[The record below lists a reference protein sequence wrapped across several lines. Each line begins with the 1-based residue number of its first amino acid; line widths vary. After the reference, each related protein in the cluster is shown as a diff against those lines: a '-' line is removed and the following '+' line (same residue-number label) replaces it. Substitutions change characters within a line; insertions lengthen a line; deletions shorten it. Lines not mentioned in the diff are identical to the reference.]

1 MIAVLS
7 MRILATCQY
16 FPVSKQGFQIPLT
29 EDSSFA
35 RRAHPLWM
43 QSILRTY
50 NENRKC
56 ALPAESAGLT
66 QQINVAAGTRHDHFT
81 SCPLF
86 LPLVPAGGDILQQ
99 ASPSVHQSARYTK

>member
-1 MIAVLS
+1 MLAVLS

-16 FPVSKQGFQIPLT
+16 FAVSKQGFQIPLT

-35 RRAHPLWM
+35 RRAPPLWM

-56 ALPAESAGLT
+56 TLLAESAGLT
-66 QQINVAAGTRHDHFT
+66 QQINVAADTRNDHFH
-81 SCPLF
+81 F
-86 LPLVPAGGDILQQ
+86 LPSLPSID
-99 ASPSVHQSARYTK
+99 ASWR